1 MFSGVQN
8 TPLRTSVWIEGSLTA
23 GSSENCGI
31 LRHVPIIMTVKFS
44 LGLQLYS
51 SLDSFGT
58 FFGEEERYFSSIF
71 PVFFTQARKRL
82 FWRLEL
88 WKRVYSKIRTVEES
102 LLEEWNCGREST
114 RRLEL
119 WKRVYSKIGTVEESL
134 LEEALAGGSVKNV
147 FLKKQG
153 CSKFTKSGLYY
164 SWRFLWLFRNV

>member
-8 TPLRTSVWIEGSLTA
+8 TPLRTSIWIEGSLTT

-71 PVFFTQARKRL
+71 PVFF
-82 FWRLEL
+82 
-88 WKRVYSKIRTVEES
+88 VS
-102 LLEEWNCGREST
+102 LQWPQKFYAGQEKTFL
-114 RRLEL
+114 
-119 WKRVYSKIGTVEESL
+119 KIGTVEESL
-134 LEEALAGGSVKNV
+134 LED
-147 FLKKQG
+147 
-153 CSKFTKSGLYY
+153 
-164 SWRFLWLFRNV
+164 